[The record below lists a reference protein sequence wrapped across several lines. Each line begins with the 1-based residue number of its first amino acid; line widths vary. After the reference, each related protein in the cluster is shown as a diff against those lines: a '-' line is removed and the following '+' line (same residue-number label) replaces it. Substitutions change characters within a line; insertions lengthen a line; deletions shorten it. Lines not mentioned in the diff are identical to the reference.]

1 MIKLSDVSKSYARS
15 GVKAVDGLSL
25 EARNG
30 EIFGFL
36 GPNGAG
42 KTTTI
47 KIVTGVL
54 APDSGRASLD
64 GIDVASEPMEAKRR
78 LGYVSDNPEV
88 FSKLRAWEYLNFVAD
103 VHGVPTALRQERVAR
118 YAGLLEIKD
127 ALDAQI
133 GSFSHGMK
141 QKLQVTASLLHDP
154 SNWILDEPMIGLDP
168 MAAFRL
174 KELMRERAEDGKT
187 VFFSTHVMEVAERIC
202 DRLAII
208 SKGRII
214 FQGTLEELRAKRGSD
229 GTLENLFLELV
240 DAEGAEGAEAVPN
253 GGGAK

>member
-15 GVKAVDGLSL
+15 GVKAIDGLSL

-64 GIDVASEPMEAKRR
+64 GIDVVSEPMEAKRR

-103 VHGVPTALRQERVAR
+103 VYGVPTALRQERVAR
-118 YAGLLEIKD
+118 YAGMLEIKD

-141 QKLQVTASLLHDP
+141 QKLQVTASLIHDP
-154 SNWILDEPMIGLDP
+154 SNWILDEPMVGLDP

-174 KELMRERAEDGKT
+174 KELMRARADEGKT
-187 VFFSTHVMEVAERIC
+187 VFFSTHVMEVAERVC

-214 FQGTLEELRAKRGSD
+214 FQGTLEELRSTRGSD
-229 GTLENLFLELV
+229 GTLENLFLQLV
-240 DAEGAEGAEAVPN
+240 DDEGADGAEAVPN

>member
-15 GVKAVDGLSL
+15 GVKAVDALSL

-103 VHGVPTALRQERVAR
+103 VHGVPSALRQERVAR

-141 QKLQVTASLLHDP
+141 QKLQVVASLIHDP
-154 SNWILDEPMIGLDP
+154 SNWILDEPMVGLDP

-174 KELMRERAEDGKT
+174 KELMRERTEEGKT

-214 FQGTLEELRAKRGSD
+214 FQGTLEELRSKRGSD
-229 GTLENLFLELV
+229 GTLESLFLELV
-240 DAEGAEGAEAVPN
+240 DEEGAEGAEAVPN